1 MLEPDKKPE
10 ARRHRFISRQRL
22 GVAAAAMTLAA
33 AALAPASATAGSLL
47 SGYGGPGEGNQAILG
62 SALLGGPSGGGG
74 GGAESGSS
82 ATAQGSRGASA
93 GEAATG
99 SSGGKRAGGGA
110 SDGRRH
116 SGGSASASG
125 TGSVAPVLASA
136 AGKSPGNID
145 VSNTGVIST
154 ADLAYILLAF
164 AALAV
169 TGVLTRLLARHPRQT
184 TQGR

>member
-99 SSGGKRAGGGA
+99 SSGGKRVHANT
-110 SDGRRH
+110 R
-116 SGGSASASG
+116 
-125 TGSVAPVLASA
+125 TLAPVSLTWWESA
-136 AGKSPGNID
+136 QS
-145 VSNTGVIST
+145 
-154 ADLAYILLAF
+154 
-164 AALAV
+164 ALSIFSA
-169 TGVLTRLLARHPRQT
+169 HPRKS
-184 TQGR
+184 QGAA